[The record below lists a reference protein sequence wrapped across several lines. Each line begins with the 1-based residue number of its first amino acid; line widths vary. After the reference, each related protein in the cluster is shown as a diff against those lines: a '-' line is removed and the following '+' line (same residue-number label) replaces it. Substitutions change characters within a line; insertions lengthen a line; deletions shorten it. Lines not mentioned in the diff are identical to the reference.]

1 MIELKRTHSAR
12 LLLVV
17 FVSMLLLASLH
28 VHAAAACAEAT
39 CEECIGHVKHSG
51 HIAEATASV
60 DSCVLCQLI
69 SVPFVA
75 AVVLAVAIYKKVVAR
90 LPLPF
95 PCSVPGGSGTM
106 ISLRAPPSVV

>member
-69 SVPFVA
+69 SVPYIA
-75 AVVLAVAIYKKVVAR
+75 ATVLVVAIYKKVVTR
-90 LPLPF
+90 LPLPL
-95 PCSVPGGSGTM
+95 PYDVISATGTV
-106 ISLRAPPSVV
+106 ISLRAPPSAR